1 MKNKKLLNYS
11 DYLQLEKILS
21 GQDLMS
27 AKRGTPAH
35 DEMLFIIVHQVYE
48 LWFKQILHE
57 LDSVITIF
65 KQESIIESD
74 VSFVVLRLQRIIE
87 IQKIL
92 IDQIRVLETM
102 TAMDFLEFRDDLF
115 PSSGFQSAQFR
126 LMENK
131 LGLLNDHR
139 IMYGG
144 RDYTSVLKKEEK
156 STVQNSEQEKSLF
169 ELLESWLE
177 RTPFLSF
184 KGFDFWKQ
192 YSNAVRS
199 MLKKEKLVIQNNPN
213 YSQKEVEYHLN
224 EHENAVLSFE
234 AMINEDIHNKLI
246 LNRRKRLSHKAT
258 QAALLI
264 LLYRDEP
271 ILHSPFN

>member
-1 MKNKKLLNYS
+1 
-11 DYLQLEKILS
+11 
-21 GQDLMS
+21 
-27 AKRGTPAH
+27 
-35 DEMLFIIVHQVYE
+35 
-48 LWFKQILHE
+48 
-57 LDSVITIF
+57 
-65 KQESIIESD
+65 
-74 VSFVVLRLQRIIE
+74 
-87 IQKIL
+87 
-92 IDQIRVLETM
+92 
-102 TAMDFLEFRDDLF
+102 
-115 PSSGFQSAQFR
+115 
-126 LMENK
+126 MENK

-144 RDYTSVLKKEEK
+144 KDYTSVLKGRKIN
-156 STVQNSEQEKSLF
+156 STKFRTRKIAF

-234 AMINEDIHNKLI
+234 AMINEERQIN
-246 LNRRKRLSHKAT
+246 
-258 QAALLI
+258 
-264 LLYRDEP
+264 
-271 ILHSPFN
+271 